1 MMLQPPLLMKVV
13 QSTPVE
19 YPQSFV
25 RSLATATTSLRQI
38 PIFETNPDPSRYPF
52 LRTRA
57 ELECLSKMSDER
69 KAESEA
75 KIVERAELFRL
86 RMRLPN
92 SPTVPNVTPEAVER
106 DTGRQMNRTK
116 EADKK
121 PFSASKST
129 KCKQYAK
136 V

>member
-1 MMLQPPLLMKVV
+1 
-13 QSTPVE
+13 
-19 YPQSFV
+19 
-25 RSLATATTSLRQI
+25 
-38 PIFETNPDPSRYPF
+38 
-52 LRTRA
+52 
-57 ELECLSKMSDER
+57 MSDER